1 MARTYKRDSGGKFSG
16 GGGGSSAPKGTIAK
30 GGKGVSGSVARSV
43 AATGG
48 NTAPGKGMKPR
59 LAVKAG
65 AKQVMK
71 EGIGSPKGKARAD
84 WIKAQSGERKAK
96 KDLST
101 AKKMGKTPKAQDAIV
116 DATRALSKAQMKT
129 LKASDTFAKANR
141 KK

>member
-16 GGGGSSAPKGTIAK
+16 GGGSSAPKGTIAK
-30 GGKGVSGSVARSV
+30 GGKGISGPVARSV

-48 NTAPGKGMKPR
+48 KAAPAKGMKPR
-59 LAVKAG
+59 LAIKGG

-71 EGIGSPKGKARAD
+71 EGISSPKGKARAD
-84 WIKAQSGERKAK
+84 WIKAQAGERKAK

-101 AKKMGKTPKAQDAIV
+101 AKKMGKTPKAQAAIGE
-116 DATRALSKAQMKT
+116 ATRAFDKAQMKT
-129 LKASDTFAKANR
+129 LKASDAFAKANR

>member
-1 MARTYKRDSGGKFSG
+1 MARAYKRDSSGKFSG

-30 GGKGVSGSVARSV
+30 GGKGVSGSVARSA

-48 NTAPGKGMKPR
+48 NAAPAKGMKPR
-59 LAVKAG
+59 LAVKGG

-96 KDLST
+96 KTLT
-101 AKKMGKTPKAQDAIV
+101 AAKKMGKTPKAQAAIGV
-116 DATRALSKAQMKT
+116 ATRALDKAQMKT

>member
-1 MARTYKRDSGGKFSG
+1 MARTYKRDSNGKFSG

-59 LAVKAG
+59 LAIKGG

-96 KDLST
+96 KALT
-101 AKKMGKTPKAQDAIV
+101 AAKKMGKTPKAQAAIGV
-116 DATRALSKAQMKT
+116 TTRALDKAQLNRT
-129 LKASDTFAKANR
+129 KAEQKFFKVAN
-141 KK
+141 K